1 MREWLRGR
9 HDGMATPRPLIDR
22 WVRAATGSPVD
33 SASRIIVGQDNE
45 VHDAV
50 TATHPDSPANGGR
63 WTRPEGS
70 ACPLHKCS

>member
-1 MREWLRGR
+1 MRESLRGR

-50 TATHPDSPANGGR
+50 TATHPGFTGER
-63 WTRPEGS
+63 WALDAARGPGV
-70 ACPLHKCS
+70 PLHKCS